1 MSNALISHL
10 LMVEGDM
17 RISVLHEAPPVPRP
31 PTTAL
36 LCPPSCLAN
45 RVSQLNQQN
54 NFLLDKTRNVL
65 IAEWDDTGRA
75 GQWAGWLVAVLI
87 SRYEM

>member
-1 MSNALISHL
+1 MEHVTYLSRQRAG
-10 LMVEGDM
+10 EGTIKDDM
-17 RISVLHEAPPVPRP
+17 RPDIRISVLHEAPPVPWP

-54 NFLLDKTRNVL
+54 NFLLDKTRNVS
-65 IAEWDDTGRA
+65 IAEWDDPA
-75 GQWAGWLVAVLI
+75 EQ
-87 SRYEM
+87 EC